1 MQRYQIVS
9 TQRVAAFIAQIGHES
24 GQWVYVCELWG
35 LTPAQLRCE
44 GREDLGNTEAGD
56 GLNFRGRGLIQVTG
70 RGNYAACGE
79 VLALDLIFG
88 QGRSDIKCRDLWLR
102 CVCSAK
108 LFQVK
113 F

>member
-56 GLNFRGRGLIQVTG
+56 GLNFRGARADPGNGPGELCGL
-70 RGNYAACGE
+70 
-79 VLALDLIFG
+79 
-88 QGRSDIKCRDLWLR
+88 W
-102 CVCSAK
+102 
-108 LFQVK
+108 
-113 F
+113 